1 MRAREP
7 DHHGFVDSDGL
18 DIGYE
23 VFGSGDPTVLLLP
36 TWTIM
41 HARFWKMQV
50 PYLSRG
56 NRVVTY
62 DGPGN
67 GRTVRSSDPERFST
81 DAEVANAVA
90 VLDAVGADRAVVVGY
105 SDGGKFGARMAQL
118 HPGRVSALILIA
130 PNLGLDD
137 PLPERD
143 PIRERFFEP
152 YPENPEGW
160 EKFNA
165 AYWRDHYD
173 DFARFFMGK
182 VFSEPFSTK
191 QWDDGVGWALE
202 TTGAILEAEMR
213 RPADPDPFEV
223 ASAVS
228 CPVLLIHGTDDRIIP
243 HQGSVRAAEVM
254 GASLLTMAGSGHGA
268 HLRDPIPVN
277 LALREFIDGVT
288 P

>member
-1 MRAREP
+1 MRARQP
-7 DHHGFVDSDGL
+7 DLQASVDSDG
-18 DIGYE
+18 IPVGYE

-50 PYLSRG
+50 PYLSRRY
-56 NRVVTY
+56 RVVTY

-67 GRTVRSSDPERFST
+67 GRSGQTTDPERFST
-81 DAEVANAVA
+81 DAEVANAVT
-90 VLDAVGADRAVVVGY
+90 VLDAVGVERAVVVGY

-118 HPGRVSALILIA
+118 HPERVSGLVLIA

-137 PLPERD
+137 PLPERA

-152 YPENPEGW
+152 YPENPVGW

-165 AYWRDHYD
+165 AYWNDHYD

-202 TTGAILEAEMR
+202 TTGAVLEAEML

-223 ASAVS
+223 ASAVF
-228 CPVLLIHGTDDRIIP
+228 CPVLLIHGTEDRIIP

-254 GASLLTMAGSGHGA
+254 GASLLTMVGSGHGP
-268 HLRDPIPVN
+268 HLRDPIAVN
-277 LALREFIDGVT
+277 LALREFIDGLT

>member
-1 MRAREP
+1 MRASSP
-7 DHHGFVDSDGL
+7 DFQGWVDVDGL

-23 VFGSGDPTVLLLP
+23 VFGDGDPTVLLLP
-36 TWTIM
+36 TWTII
-41 HARFWKMQV
+41 HSRFWKMQV
-50 PYLSRG
+50 PYLSRHF
-56 NRVVTY
+56 RVVTY

-67 GRTVRSSDPERFST
+67 GRTERTTDPKRFST

-90 VLDAVGADRAVVVGY
+90 VLDTVGVDQAVVVGY
-105 SDGGKFGARMAQL
+105 SDGGKFGARLAAL
-118 HPGRVSALILIA
+118 HPERVSALILIA

-137 PLPERD
+137 PLPERLH
-143 PIRERFFEP
+143 IRESFFEP

-165 AYWRDHYD
+165 AYWHDHYD
-173 DFARFFMGK
+173 DFAGFFMGK
-182 VFSEPFSTK
+182 LFSEPFSTK
-191 QWDDGVGWALE
+191 QWDDGVAWALE
-202 TTGAILEAEMR
+202 TTGAVLEAEMR

-228 CPVLLIHGTDDRIIP
+228 CPVLLIHGTDDLIVP
-243 HQGSVRAAEVM
+243 YDGSVRAAEVM
-254 GASLLTMAGSGHGA
+254 GASLLTMVGSGHGP

-277 LALREFIDGVT
+277 LALREFIDRVT